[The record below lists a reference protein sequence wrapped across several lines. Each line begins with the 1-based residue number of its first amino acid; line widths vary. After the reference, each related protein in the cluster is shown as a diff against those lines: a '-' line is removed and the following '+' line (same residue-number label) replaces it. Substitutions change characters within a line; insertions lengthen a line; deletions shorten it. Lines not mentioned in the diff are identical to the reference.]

1 VSTQTLVRVIIPLIA
16 GIGGGLGSFLGA
28 FRAVTLLVP
37 ERAKIVVGYQGD
49 IIEDQAEEIDRLRK
63 RVTDLESR
71 LQTLEDEPR
80 RHLA

>member
-1 VSTQTLVRVIIPLIA
+1 MSQLIIRIVIPLVA
-16 GIGGGLGSFLGA
+16 GAGGILGGFWGA
-28 FRAVTLLVP
+28 FKAVTLLVP

-63 RVTDLESR
+63 RVNDLESR

-80 RHLA
+80 PHIA